1 VTGADGLRRRVR
13 RGGFA
18 SEPAAI
24 RARDAAVGQPSP
36 RVLAQAWTV
45 EKWLIG
51 WLERL
56 DLRPSTLSGYA
67 AIVLGHLIPALGSHR
82 LSEIETSDVQRAM
95 DTVAR
100 EPPGAA
106 CWPPRPSPA
115 SWPCCAAGHQ
125 GARGSVRTPFKQ
137 RRFRRKLSRRQK
149 AVNRARGERAIAALK
164 TSKILAKPRCCPRRA
179 TTIVQAILVLHHV
192 QADRYAG

>member
-24 RARDAAVGQPSP
+24 RARDA
-36 RVLAQAWTV
+36 
-45 EKWLIG
+45 
-51 WLERL
+51 
-56 DLRPSTLSGYA
+56 
-67 AIVLGHLIPALGSHR
+67 
-82 LSEIETSDVQRAM
+82 
-95 DTVAR
+95 
-100 EPPGAA
+100 
-106 CWPPRPSPA
+106 
-115 SWPCCAAGHQ
+115 
-125 GARGSVRTPFKQ
+125 
-137 RRFRRKLSRRQK
+137 
-149 AVNRARGERAIAALK
+149 ARGERAIAALK